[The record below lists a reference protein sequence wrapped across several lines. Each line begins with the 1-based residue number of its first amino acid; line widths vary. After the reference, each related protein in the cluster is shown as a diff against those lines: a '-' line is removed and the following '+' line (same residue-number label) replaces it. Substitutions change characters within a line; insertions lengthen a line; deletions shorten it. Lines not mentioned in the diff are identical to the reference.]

1 MGNNQG
7 QLKDVD
13 ITLIDNFKN
22 HPFHVNN
29 DDSLQELAKSIKDNG
44 LLNPLVVRPKENG
57 RYELISGHRRKLAM
71 DLLGF
76 KKVNALVKEL
86 SDEKAIIEMV
96 DSNMYR
102 DKVLP
107 SEKAFAYKMK
117 SDAMK
122 HQGKKLKTLDNE
134 CPKSTTEEIGNKYG
148 DSSSTVK
155 NYIRLTY
162 LIPELL
168 QLVDDTVLKDKR
180 TALTMGIKPAVELS
194 YLTKEEQKLV
204 YTEVTYDDL
213 TPSHSQAKQIRELS
227 KEKKLNLD
235 VIESILSQQKGNQKD
250 QISFNKDRIEKA
262 LPSELLKRDKRYI
275 EQYIIKAIENYR
287 SKELERGDAYDLM

>member
-1 MGNNQG
+1 MDNNQG

-76 KKVNALVKEL
+76 KKVNVLVKEL

-122 HQGKKLKTLDNE
+122 HQGKKLKTLDNW

-148 DSSSTVK
+148 DSGSTVK

-204 YTEVTYDDL
+204 YTEITYDDL

-250 QISFNKDRIEKA
+250 QISFNKERIEKA

-275 EQYIIKAIENYR
+275 EQYIIKAIENYK

>member
-1 MGNNQG
+1 MDNNQG

-71 DLLGF
+71 DLLRF
-76 KKVNALVKEL
+76 KKVNVLVKEL

-122 HQGKKLKTLDNE
+122 HQGKKLKTLDNG

-148 DSSSTVK
+148 DSGSTVK

-204 YTEVTYDDL
+204 YTEITYDDL

-250 QISFNKDRIEKA
+250 QISFNKERIEKA

-275 EQYIIKAIENYR
+275 EQYIIKAIENYK